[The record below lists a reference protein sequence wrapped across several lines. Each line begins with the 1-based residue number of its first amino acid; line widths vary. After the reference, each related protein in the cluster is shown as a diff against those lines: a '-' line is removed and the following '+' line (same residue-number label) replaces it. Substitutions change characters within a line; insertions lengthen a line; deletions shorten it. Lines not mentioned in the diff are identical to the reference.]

1 MKSILSI
8 SFIRSMQTPV
18 FLKPA
23 FHDSDGAVRNP
34 KKKEFFFKY
43 TVTVSLNLQDLI
55 ENLFVRFFSTLQKHQ
70 LTKQYPNSD
79 ICHDSLQSFYTEKN
93 T

>member
-34 KKKEFFFKY
+34 KKEFYFIKKIIF
-43 TVTVSLNLQDLI
+43 
-55 ENLFVRFFSTLQKHQ
+55 
-70 LTKQYPNSD
+70 
-79 ICHDSLQSFYTEKN
+79 
-93 T
+93 

>member
-34 KKKEFFFKY
+34 KKEFYFIKKIIFLN
-43 TVTVSLNLQDLI
+43 TLSLSL
-55 ENLFVRFFSTLQKHQ
+55 STCR
-70 LTKQYPNSD
+70 
-79 ICHDSLQSFYTEKN
+79 I
-93 T
+93 

>member
-34 KKKEFFFKY
+34 KKKRIFF
-43 TVTVSLNLQDLI
+43 
-55 ENLFVRFFSTLQKHQ
+55 
-70 LTKQYPNSD
+70 
-79 ICHDSLQSFYTEKN
+79 
-93 T
+93 